1 MSRQYI
7 DDITLDIAN
16 SYATLTNRDSNWVNH
31 LSISEFVEIRRQ
43 AMFEI
48 EKNFSSSNLEKTM
61 LKEDKELLKKDTKQ
75 IIETNNTKSIE
86 QKPIEKIPEQ
96 TPKEEKNKEI
106 VSKEVKKEIKVEEI
120 KENKI
125 ETIIE
130 EETTSIEEPKVY
142 DKKHDQ
148 EELDLFN
155 RLKD

>member
-61 LKEDKELLKKDTKQ
+61 PKEDKELFKKDTKQ

-86 QKPIEKIPEQ
+86 QKPIKKIPEQ

-106 VSKEVKKEIKVEEI
+106 VPKEVEKEI

-130 EETTSIEEPKVY
+130 EEQTSIEEPKVY

>member
-1 MSRQYI
+1 MSRQYL

-43 AMFEI
+43 AIFEI
-48 EKNFSSSNLEKTM
+48 EKNFSSSNLEKTKP
-61 LKEDKELLKKDTKQ
+61 KENKELFKNDNKQ
-75 IIETNNTKSIE
+75 IVETNHTKSIE
-86 QKPIEKIPEQ
+86 QKPIKKTQEQ
-96 TPKEEKNKEI
+96 TPKEEKNKEF
-106 VSKEVKKEIKVEEI
+106 VSKEEKETKVEEI

-125 ETIIE
+125 EQIVE
-130 EETTSIEEPKVY
+130 KDEKTTKEEPKVY

-148 EELDLFN
+148 EELDLFS

>member
-1 MSRQYI
+1 MSRQYL

-43 AMFEI
+43 AIFEI
-48 EKNFSSSNLEKTM
+48 EKNFSSSNLEKTKP
-61 LKEDKELLKKDTKQ
+61 KEDKELLKNDNKQ
-75 IIETNNTKSIE
+75 IVETNHTKSIE
-86 QKPIEKIPEQ
+86 QTPIKKTQEQ

-106 VSKEVKKEIKVEEI
+106 VSKEEKEIKVEEI

-125 ETIIE
+125 EQIVE
-130 EETTSIEEPKVY
+130 EDEKTTKEEPKVY
-142 DKKHDQ
+142 DKRHDQ
-148 EELDLFN
+148 EELDLFS